1 MTIVEYWA
9 RIRCSRNKA
18 FSVGGNDRR
27 SLVTWSY
34 TFWQESYLLQSQ
46 TVVVGTDRYSWH
58 VRFIWWKKVPPS
70 EERCVSGICATDQ
83 AFRRSW
89 TDRGRGPINGD
100 SVFTERLTIL
110 PVLTF
115 GISPYTLYERRHIR
129 FYHEYQMTNGLRN
142 LVQVEFSFEGWCR
155 GYSNHLL
162 VCSTNVCRP
171 ICLLLTKVLLLIS
184 YPINPNS
191 AHLIVTWIPNPY
203 LCFQA
208 LVSFS

>member
-1 MTIVEYWA
+1 MWARFMTIVEYWA

-46 TVVVGTDRYSWH
+46 TVVSAPIGTVGTWDSFDEKGSTFGRE
-58 VRFIWWKKVPPS
+58 VCKRNMCN
-70 EERCVSGICATDQ
+70 RSGLSSVVNWQ
-83 AFRRSW
+83 RSGTNKW
-89 TDRGRGPINGD
+89 
-100 SVFTERLTIL
+100 RLTFL

-115 GISPYTLYERRHIR
+115 GISPYTVYERRHIR
-129 FYHEYQMTNGLRN
+129 FYHEYQMTNGLQN

-171 ICLLLTKVLLLIS
+171 ISLLLTKVLLLIS

-191 AHLIVTWIPNPY
+191 AYLIVIWIPNPY